1 MELKE
6 YSQATRLLIKYRKT
20 LDVDELDLK
29 ASINQV
35 LGAMEEDLREN
46 FGLEVRHNRKDN

>member
-6 YSQATRLLIKYRKT
+6 YSQAARLLIKYRKT
-20 LDVDELDLK
+20 LDTDELDLK

-35 LGAMEEDLREN
+35 LGAMEEDLRDN
-46 FGLEVRHNRKDN
+46 FGLEVHHNKENN